1 MLKKHQVLLSFYF
14 SKVIFMPIKPQPFK
28 QICKNCHW
36 SEIVAPK
43 SDVLLPNT
51 IKSVCPK
58 CHSTLIGRAEL
69 NILDYVRLKLM

>member
-1 MLKKHQVLLSFYF
+1 
-14 SKVIFMPIKPQPFK
+14 MPKKPQPFK
-28 QICKNCHW
+28 QICKNCLW

-58 CHSTLIGRAEL
+58 YYSTLIERAEL
-69 NILDYVRLKLM
+69 NILDYVRLKIM